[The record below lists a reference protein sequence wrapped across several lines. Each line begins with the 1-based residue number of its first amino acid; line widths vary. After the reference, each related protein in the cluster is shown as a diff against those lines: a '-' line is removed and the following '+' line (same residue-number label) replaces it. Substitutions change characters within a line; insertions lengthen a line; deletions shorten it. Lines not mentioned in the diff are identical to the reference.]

1 VSGPGPQGATLGLA
15 ETADVHRFAHEAM
28 ATVFEVRSVNP
39 DARYA
44 GQAAHAAFALLD
56 RLEQELSRFVANS
69 DVSRVNELRAGRAA
83 RVSPETMECLVIAR
97 HLFDLTD
104 GAFDVSLGS
113 GLDRLELDVDALAV
127 HARGDGVRLD
137 LGGIGKG
144 FAVDQMAA
152 LLEEWGLERS
162 LVHGGWSSVLALE
175 PPPDKDGW
183 PLSMSAPGVSAAGPL
198 ARISA
203 RQRAISASGTWKG
216 DHILDPRTG
225 RAVAEGAI
233 WVGVPRSPEEGQSP
247 AAVADG
253 LSTAFMVLSAGR
265 IEELCRTNPGLETW
279 RLEGTALNQ
288 VALAARAPR
297 EE

>member
-1 VSGPGPQGATLGLA
+1 VNGPGPQGATLGLS
-15 ETADVHRFAHEAM
+15 ETADVHRFSHEAM
-28 ATVFEVRSVNP
+28 ATFFEVRSAHP

-44 GQAAHAAFALLD
+44 GQAAHAAFDLLD
-56 RLEQELSRFVANS
+56 RLEQELSRFIANS
-69 DVSRVNELRAGRAA
+69 DISRVNELRAGHAA

-97 HLFDLTD
+97 HLFDLTE
-104 GAFDVSLGS
+104 GAFDVSIGS
-113 GLDRLELDVDALAV
+113 GLERLELDVDELAV

-144 FAVDQMAA
+144 FAVDQMAS

-162 LVHGGWSSVLALE
+162 LVHGGWSSVLALD
-175 PPPDKDGW
+175 PPPGRDGW
-183 PLSMSAPGVSAAGPL
+183 PLSMSAPAAPTAGPL

-203 RQRAISASGTWKG
+203 RQRAMSASGTRRG

-225 RAVAEGAI
+225 RAVAEGAV
-233 WVGVPRSPEEGQSP
+233 WVGVPRSPGEGHSP

-265 IEELCRTNPGLETW
+265 IEELCRHNPGLEAW

-288 VALAARAPR
+288 LALAARAPR